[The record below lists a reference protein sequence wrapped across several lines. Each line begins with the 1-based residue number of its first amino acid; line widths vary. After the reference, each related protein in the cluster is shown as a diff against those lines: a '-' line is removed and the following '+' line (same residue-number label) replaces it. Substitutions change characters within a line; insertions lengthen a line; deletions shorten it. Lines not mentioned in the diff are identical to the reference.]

1 MAFSF
6 TYYFLCWPMLP
17 FTRGCLWNCWHHKK
31 GNKTVLVYEKNM
43 RRNNGSSEK
52 LGFFFLFLI
61 VKKNYSMIYID
72 WIANW
77 YFPFAMV
84 MSVVLVKILVS
95 HSVSSGRRMVCLSGC
110 LCCGVGSLPCN
121 SFGCG
126 YSDTD
131 SWTVGLRDDRIWCEI
146 PHSVIIDGVPL
157 IDYFN
162 GFPGK
167 RIP

>member
-1 MAFSF
+1 
-6 TYYFLCWPMLP
+6 MLAHAT
-17 FTRGCLWNCWHHKK
+17 FYK
-31 GNKTVLVYEKNM
+31 GMPVKLLTSPERKQNSTSIWEKYEKKQWEL
-43 RRNNGSSEK
+43 REA
-52 LGFFFLFLI
+52 GFFFLFLI

>member
-1 MAFSF
+1 
-6 TYYFLCWPMLP
+6 MLAHAT
-17 FTRGCLWNCWHHKK
+17 FYK
-31 GNKTVLVYEKNM
+31 GMPVKLLTSQERKQNSTSIWEKYEKKQWEL
-43 RRNNGSSEK
+43 REA
-52 LGFFFLFLI
+52 GFFFLFLI

>member
-1 MAFSF
+1 
-6 TYYFLCWPMLP
+6 MLAHAT
-17 FTRGCLWNCWHHKK
+17 FYK
-31 GNKTVLVYEKNM
+31 GMPVKLLTSQERKQNSTSIWEKYEKKQWEL
-43 RRNNGSSEK
+43 REAGF
-52 LGFFFLFLI
+52 FFFLFLI